1 MEIPGV
7 GGITGAR
14 GDDRVR
20 IRFEEEEER
29 SSEGR
34 DLFLDFDLE
43 AGMLDEVDDEVRE
56 LLGNG
61 GEILPS
67 EGSAKP
73 EWEASASF
81 RIRGKMARNNKNS
94 ATSNS
99 NQFELLVVEEDGTD
113 DNTGGG
119 TSAASVI
126 PVTSTRGNV
135 RSHTTQSPPREKSV
149 PKQREVPQKPM
160 RTRCYKSRLS

>member
-1 MEIPGV
+1 M
-7 GGITGAR
+7 TGAR

-20 IRFEEEEER
+20 IRFEEEER

-43 AGMLDEVDDEVRE
+43 AGMLDEVDDKERE
-56 LLGNG
+56 LLGNEVWELLG
-61 GEILPS
+61 NEMWELL

-73 EWEASASF
+73 EWGSLSF
-81 RIRGKMARNNKNS
+81 FSYHAAYRGRMPRNNKNS

-99 NQFELLVVEEDGTD
+99 NQFELLVIEEDGTD

-119 TSAASVI
+119 TSAASVT
-126 PVTSTRGNV
+126 PATSMRGNA
-135 RSHTTQSPPREKSV
+135 RSHTTQSQYS
-149 PKQREVPQKPM
+149 
-160 RTRCYKSRLS
+160 

>member
-1 MEIPGV
+1 M
-7 GGITGAR
+7 TGAR

-43 AGMLDEVDDEVRE
+43 AGMLDEVDDEARE
-56 LLGNG
+56 LLGNEVWELLGNEMWGVAG

-73 EWEASASF
+73 EWGSLSF
-81 RIRGKMARNNKNS
+81 FSYHAAYRGRMPRNNKNR

-99 NQFELLVVEEDGTD
+99 NQFELLVIEEGGAD

-119 TSAASVI
+119 TSAASVT
-126 PVTSTRGNV
+126 PATSTRGNA
-135 RSHTTQSPPREKSV
+135 RSHTQSQYS
-149 PKQREVPQKPM
+149 
-160 RTRCYKSRLS
+160 